1 MSNEILQEAIKSIKA
16 GQRHRAKDLLT
27 RLLRADQANTDY
39 WLWMSAAVETEKEQI
54 FCLQNALKIDPNSI
68 AARRGLVVLG
78 ALKPEDAALPPPQS
92 LENFQ
97 VEVPKTGREGGGS
110 GGIGFLSRPR
120 NRERLLIFGLG
131 GVGLVLVIFLVGS
144 LFRVLFPPKRVVI
157 VTSAPPTQTLEV
169 TLEPGVTP
177 TVAPCSLPYDP
188 DPNIPLASLLCLTQ
202 TPTSAPIPTEASV
215 YGAYVNMRNGYRDG
229 DWDKIIS
236 NMTEAIQQLPDNPR
250 VYFYA
255 AEAYRHKGDSA
266 NALKN
271 YRLALTK
278 DSNFAPAY
286 WGRALAE
293 IDQNKGPDALKDF
306 ASAMTADP
314 NFYPAYLD
322 RGLFYSAN
330 GNYPRA
336 VSDLEQAKLVAPGNA
351 LVLAHLALAHMDS
364 NLPESALET
373 AEDAIAIDPGLAL
386 AYYARGR
393 AEYALGQFEEAD
405 KDLNASYK
413 YVLALDML
421 YPKLFQATVLYNYGL
436 GKMGVGQDSTALL
449 QFNQAITLRPNYPL
463 AYIARG
469 RVYLRTKDYDQARA
483 DFNKAISQIENSDDP
498 VLPEAYIGNGLAFI
512 GLNKP
517 ESAVSSFQVAAARAP
532 QNFEAQLGL
541 GQSLVLRNGANDPQD
556 AIESL
561 NIALD
566 LAKDDSQKAR
576 VYYWRSRAY
585 RTLRRTAA
593 EAADLSALAALT
605 DAPSDLLPTAEA
617 RLTEI
622 GPVKTATTEP
632 TATPTALETQATPT
646 PAVTETTPTPT
657 GTRAGSTTP
666 ATRTPTPKPSATS
679 KTKTPVG
686 TATRTVTP
694 SRTPT
699 SGPYP

>member
-78 ALKPEDAALPPPQS
+78 ALKPEDAALPPPET
-92 LENFQ
+92 LEHFRA
-97 VEVPKTGREGGGS
+97 EVPKVGREGGG
-110 GGIGFLSRPR
+110 GGLGGFLSRPR
-120 NRERLLIFGLG
+120 NREQLLIFGLS
-131 GVGLVLVIFLVGS
+131 GVGVVILLFGLGF
-144 LFRVLFPPKRVVI
+144 LFRVLFPPKRVVV
-157 VTSAPPTQTLEV
+157 VTSAPPTLTLEA

-177 TVAPCSLPYDP
+177 TIAPCTLPYDP
-188 DPNIPLASLLCLTQ
+188 DPTQPLAGYLCLTQ
-202 TPTSAPIPTEASV
+202 TPTSVPIATEPSV
-215 YGAYVNMRNGYRDG
+215 YGSYIAMRNGYRDS
-229 DWDKIIS
+229 DWDKILA
-236 NMTEAIQQLPDNPR
+236 NDNLGQTIQQMPDNPH

-278 DSNFAPAY
+278 DANFAPAY

-293 IDQNKGPDALKDF
+293 IDQNHGPDALKDF
-306 ASAMTADP
+306 AGAITADP

-336 VSDLEQAKLVAPGNA
+336 VSDLEQAKIIAPGNA
-351 LVLAHLALAHMDS
+351 LVLAYLALAHMDS

-373 AEDAIAIDPGLAL
+373 AKAAIAIDPGLAL

-393 AEYALGQFEEAD
+393 AEYALGQFEAAD
-405 KDLNASYK
+405 KDLSVSYK
-413 YVLALDML
+413 YVLTLDTL
-421 YPKLFQATVLYNYGL
+421 YPDLFKISVLYNYGL
-436 GKMGVGQDSTALL
+436 GKTGIGQDSAALI
-449 QFNQAITLRPNYPL
+449 QFNQALALRPSYPL
-463 AYIARG
+463 PRVYIARG
-469 RVYLRTKDYDQARA
+469 GVYLRAKNYESARA

-498 VLPEAYIGNGLAFI
+498 ALPEAYVGNGLAFL
-512 GLNKP
+512 GLEKW
-517 ESAVSSFQVAAARAP
+517 ESAVSNFQVAAARAP

-541 GQSLVLRNGANDPQD
+541 GQSLVLRNGIDDAKN

-561 NIALD
+561 NAALA
-566 LAKDDSQKAR
+566 LAKTDSQKAR

-585 RTLRRTAA
+585 RTLRRTAD
-593 EAADLSALAALT
+593 EAADLRALMELT
-605 DAPSDLLPTAEA
+605 NAPSDWAPTAEA

-622 GPVKTATTEP
+622 GPVLTATKEP
-632 TATPTALETQATPT
+632 TSTPT
-646 PAVTETTPTPT
+646 PLETPMTPTPT
-657 GTRAGSTTP
+657 GTRAVSATP
-666 ATRTPTPKPSATS
+666 ATPTPTPKPSATS
-679 KTKTPVG
+679 KTKTPAG
-686 TATRTVTP
+686 TP

-699 SGPYP
+699 GGPYP